1 MIRAENFSVRG
12 FRNRSRF
19 ARPAGIAAVALLAF
33 AAFGGSDANAQPQ
46 QERVTSAFVLAG
58 CRTLVENDPN
68 GNMMQM
74 GACAGAVST
83 AFDLGK
89 SQRHICPPGDV
100 GLVHAMRTVISFF
113 DEQPSLQS
121 EPFGPVAWRALGA
134 RWGCRR

>member
-1 MIRAENFSVRG
+1 MIRADSFSVRG

-33 AAFGGSDANAQPQ
+33 AAFGGSDATAQPQ

-100 GLVHAMRTVISFF
+100 GLVHAMRAVISFF